1 MRKLVFLF
9 ALPLL
14 LMTCGSPEDLSDR
27 MIFRYNEVAGIT
39 SLDPAAAN
47 NLENIWA
54 VNQLFNGLV
63 QLDDSLNVLPS
74 IAASWDISPD
84 AKQYTFKLREDAFFH
99 DNEYFPGGKGRQV
112 IAQDFVNSFARLH
125 EHPSE
130 QSAKFLFHL
139 LDLSDSARP
148 HGCDAPDS
156 RTFRIFLKDPYPPLL
171 EVLTMQYFSVVPVEI
186 VERYGEEWRYNP
198 VGTGPFC
205 FRIWE
210 DGSKLVMSKNENY
223 FEMENGQRLP
233 FLDAVTVTFIRDKES
248 MMTQFMAGKLDM
260 VSGADVINK
269 DLVLDPEGNLQDRFK
284 DSFLLQK
291 TPFMKTDYMG
301 YLLDGSLDVMKGSPI
316 LNKKVRQALNYSI
329 DREKMIK
336 YLRKGIGTP
345 AFTGF
350 IPIGMPSWSP
360 DVKGY
365 TYDPDKARELLKEAG
380 YPGGKGMPQI
390 VMNITP
396 NHQQLSEF
404 MEVQMED
411 AGFDI
416 RININQTVVHRD
428 EVENSKLAF
437 FRKTWVAD
445 YADAENFLSIFYS
458 KNFSPQGSNYF
469 HFKNK
474 EFDRLYEQALKET
487 DREKRYALYRKMDSI
502 LMEEAVIMPLFYD
515 QVLRLV
521 NNKVSGLTT
530 NPMNLL
536 QLKRVKKQVGSAKL

>member
-1 MRKLVFLF
+1 MRKLCLLVLYI
-9 ALPLL
+9 ALLAS
-14 LMTCGSPEDLSDR
+14 CGDPENISDKR
-27 MIFRYNEVAGIT
+27 IFRYNETAGIT

-63 QLDDSLNVLPS
+63 QLDDSLS
-74 IAASWDISPD
+74 IRPCIASSWEVSENGKI
-84 AKQYTFKLREDAFFH
+84 YTFFLREDVVFH
-99 DNEYFPGGKGRQV
+99 DNEYFPDGKGRQV
-112 IAQDFVNSFARLH
+112 LASDFVSSFARLH
-125 EHPSE
+125 THESE
-130 QSAKFLFHL
+130 QSAKFIFQHF
-139 LDLSDSARP
+139 DLSDTARP
-148 HGCDAPDS
+148 HGVDAPDS
-156 RTFRIFLKDPYPPLL
+156 RTFRIFLKDPYPPLI
-171 EVLTMQYFSVVPVEI
+171 EILTMQYFSVVPIEI

-210 DGSKLVMSKNENY
+210 DGAKLVMSRNPNY
-223 FEMENGQRLP
+223 FEKDGDVQLP
-233 FLDAVTVTFIRDKES
+233 YLDAVTVTFVRDKES
-248 MMTQFMAGKLDM
+248 MMTQFLAGKLDM

-269 DLVLDPEGNLQDRFK
+269 DMVLDNEGKLQDRYK
-284 DSFLLQK
+284 DSFLLQRS
-291 TPFMKTDYMG
+291 PFMKTDYMG
-301 YLLDGSLDVMKGSPI
+301 FLLDPSLDVMKGSPV
-316 LNKKVRQALNYSI
+316 LNRKVRQALNYSI
-329 DREKMIK
+329 DKKKMIT

-345 AFTGF
+345 AHAGF
-350 IPIGMPSWSP
+350 IPLGMPSYSEE
-360 DVKGY
+360 VKGY
-365 TYDPDKARELLKEAG
+365 SYDPEKARELLKDAG
-380 YPGGKGMPQI
+380 FPGGKGLPQI

-396 NHQQLSEF
+396 PYQQLSEF

-469 HFKNK
+469 HFKNEK
-474 EFDRLYEQALKET
+474 FDRLYEQALKEY
-487 DREKRYALYRKMDSI
+487 DREKRFALYREMDQV
-502 LMEEAVIMPLFYD
+502 LMDEAVVMPLFYD
-515 QVLRLV
+515 EVLRLV
-521 NNKVSGLTT
+521 NRKVSGLNT

-536 QLKRVKKQVGSAKL
+536 QLKRVKKSL